1 MQFHD
6 LLPDTSTNDGG
17 EGAQLRLWQVHHGAT
32 QDSQEGL
39 RTHEEVQPPPSKTLH
54 KTRIVRDPEA

>member
-6 LLPDTSTNDGG
+6 LLPDTRTDGGG
-17 EGAQLRLWQVHHGAT
+17 EGAQLRLGQVHHGAT

-39 RTHEEVQPPPSKTLH
+39 RTHEEVQPPPSKIH
-54 KTRIVRDPEA
+54 NPS